1 MDMLTIFVALTA
13 IAILLQAGLLLGM
26 YLTMRKST
34 ERMEALASE
43 VRTKVLPTL
52 EQVQEVLTEVRP
64 KVTTIVANAEHATTV
79 LRGQLERIDATV
91 NDVVDR
97 ARLQIIRGDEML
109 TRTMDRVEQT
119 TEIVQRTVVSPVR
132 RVSGLMQG
140 ITVGLEYFSGGAAET
155 AAAAENAAPFLR
167 MKCLSELNV
176 YSPPVIPLP
185 EPGKRSMHSAFSR
198 YLIVSVIL
206 FLTLSVSAQQK
217 TVWSAQEQ
225 PDRRSSSKGLRKLDD
240 TVRAPPQRNWLSR
253 FASFRSFQKVEVGR
267 ERWQTFLLKATL
279 VATLCRK

>member
-52 EQVQEVLTEVRP
+52 EQVQELTEVRP

-140 ITVGLEYFSGGAAET
+140 ITVGLEYFFGRGRKNGGGRGE
-155 AAAAENAAPFLR
+155 R
-167 MKCLSELNV
+167 R
-176 YSPPVIPLP
+176 PV
-185 EPGKRSMHSAFSR
+185 
-198 YLIVSVIL
+198 
-206 FLTLSVSAQQK
+206 
-217 TVWSAQEQ
+217 
-225 PDRRSSSKGLRKLDD
+225 
-240 TVRAPPQRNWLSR
+240 PQDEM
-253 FASFRSFQKVEVGR
+253 FI
-267 ERWQTFLLKATL
+267 
-279 VATLCRK
+279 